1 MELLRKVGGEAVAF
15 IARVL
20 LRLLYRVEVVG
31 KFQLAERTLVIANH
45 QSFLDGV
52 LLGAFLPI
60 SPTYLIHTTIA
71 RRWYFK
77 IPLRFLRHV
86 VVDTTSPLAIK
97 ALVTLIET
105 GHPVVIFP

>member
-1 MELLRKVGGEAVAF
+1 METLRTIGGEIVAF

-20 LRLLYRVEVVG
+20 LRLIYDTEIRGAIPPLDR
-31 KFQLAERTLVIANH
+31 LLIISNH

-71 RRWYFK
+71 RKWYFK
-77 IPLRFLRHV
+77 LPLTFIRHV
-86 VVDTTSPLAIK
+86 VVDTEKPLAIK
-97 ALVTLIET
+97 TLVQLVES
-105 GHPVVIFP
+105 GKPVVIFP